1 MRVQIISKNIIL
13 FQTLFAPCL
22 ISLVTLTFYDLA
34 INPIY
39 LKVCFFISA
48 KPSVVWIILTDF
60 GRYLYCQAEIVKYI
74 LNDVHREAGGG
85 GGVSVCSDAVL

>member
-1 MRVQIISKNIIL
+1 MRVQI
-13 FQTLFAPCL
+13 